1 MTFNYK
7 TGSINVNERTFKM
20 FGKSEYMEKIRTN
33 GQIS

>member
-7 TGSINVNERTFKM
+7 TERTFKM
-20 FGKSEYMEKIRTN
+20 FGKSEYMEQIRTN